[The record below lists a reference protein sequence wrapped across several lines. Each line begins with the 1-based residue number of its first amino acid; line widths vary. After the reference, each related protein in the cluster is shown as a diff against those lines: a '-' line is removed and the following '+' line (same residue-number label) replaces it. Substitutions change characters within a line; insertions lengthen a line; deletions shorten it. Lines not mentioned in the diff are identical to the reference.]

1 MNTTQHLQDF
11 KGKWLQLKLTML
23 PIIAVEIQNYINE
36 YKRIVQLIE
45 SEAEKEQREDDHEL
59 LITYSQLRACI
70 KARQEE
76 LQTFYDENADDEKI
90 HFFEKLRLKLK
101 KTLQQRPKAQQRDDV
116 SQLRSDFS
124 EDVSIV
130 TNELERAPEQPAE
143 EDQTKIERMPD
154 PEV

>member
-101 KTLQQRPKAQQRDDV
+101 KTLQQRPKA
-116 SQLRSDFS
+116 
-124 EDVSIV
+124 
-130 TNELERAPEQPAE
+130 
-143 EDQTKIERMPD
+143 
-154 PEV
+154 